1 VQPLPGT
8 RRTDRNLPTARAAGS
23 RDLREEGLIM
33 TQGLLIAD
41 EDLDSRKQMADIFI
55 EAGYNV
61 TVTNSAA
68 NVLHGILKKTAQV
81 ILISSEFDEI
91 TATELIPLLK
101 KCNRDLTIILVS
113 NDVSLPLIRKLRK
126 EGIFYHALKPVKPED
141 RDEIRQAVQ
150 CAFNSQRNT

>member
-1 VQPLPGT
+1 
-8 RRTDRNLPTARAAGS
+8 
-23 RDLREEGLIM
+23 
-33 TQGLLIAD
+33 
-41 EDLDSRKQMADIFI
+41 MADIFI

-61 TVTNSAA
+61 TVTSSAA
-68 NVLHGILKKTAQV
+68 NVLQGILKKTAQV

-91 TATELIPLLK
+91 TATDLIPLLK

-113 NDVSLPLIRKLRK
+113 DDVSLPLIRKLRK

-150 CAFNSQRNT
+150 CAFKSQRTANER